1 MKLKNTLLSILS
13 KINLKNFDKGMGI
26 FNKNMNKFNKSMK
39 QFGNAMDSMTKEL
52 STDIKKSNERAE
64 SQAKR
69 GKENMKKIWGKSDVK
84 IWSDKKTEL

>member
-1 MKLKNTLLSILS
+1 MKIKASLLSVL
-13 KINLKNFDKGMGI
+13 KQINLKNFDKGIGI
-26 FNKNMNKFNKSMK
+26 FNKSMK

-52 STDIKKSNERAE
+52 STDIKKSNKRAE